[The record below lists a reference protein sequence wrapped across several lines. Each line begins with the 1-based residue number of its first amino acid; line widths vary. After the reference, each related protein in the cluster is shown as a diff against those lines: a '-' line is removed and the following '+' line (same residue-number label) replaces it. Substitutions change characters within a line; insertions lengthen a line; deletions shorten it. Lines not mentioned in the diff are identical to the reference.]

1 MAREFKL
8 SLLLSARDEASKS
21 ITRSLRET
29 VKETQKA
36 EQAQEKL
43 NRRQKTTAQ
52 DAISQGRARTEDMK
66 RQSRAYETLGI
77 RSERAIQRE
86 ISQTIAA
93 YNRLARSGMMSA
105 DEQARA
111 FDRMRQRVGQLRGEM
126 KQMSNMKIGNIANG
140 FVTAAG
146 GLYAGAR
153 VVAEPVKRQMS
164 YEERLARMSNTA
176 YSDLDDAGRLA
187 GQKKLDELI
196 RKSVSD
202 GGGSI
207 DNAAEVLNKLLSE
220 GIFTDQEISGLLPL
234 LQKYATAS
242 GVDGLDLASVT
253 SALKKNFNLSKP
265 DDIKIALDMA
275 LKGGQ
280 EGAFELPDMAKW
292 LAQQLSAANAAGM
305 SGLDDFA
312 SIVAANQAVV
322 STAGTNDQAGNNLM
336 NFLLKLNSREL
347 STAASR
353 IKVDGYGIDLSGTLI
368 NAREKGIDPIDAFV
382 GLTDKISANNPKY
395 KALQTKLDN
404 MDKNDPERAQTLSAM
419 TKIAEGSA
427 LGELIADQGTLM
439 ALIGLRSQSEY
450 KNQVKQ
456 KVLEQKNKAAG
467 EGEGD
472 IQFRVMSD
480 TNAFKAN
487 QAGNTHQ
494 FAEYDSTKPLSDAV
508 GSLAEQFTAFSAEF
522 PGLTTA
528 LTGAKTGIEAMTQAA
543 VAFAALKFLFGGA
556 GAGSTGGIAG
566 TVGTSGATA
575 ASGGWLKPGAFKLAG
590 LATVATEF
598 ATANTPEE
606 TDELI
611 NGEAR
616 MAALRARYGDNMIAK
631 AKERFQPWYQFGS
644 GYAAEN
650 EEWVSQYI
658 REQDEQ
664 AQLANAA
671 LSQVRFMSEHA
682 GMKTDALPKEFVPDY
697 ARPVSDD
704 VIAGLM
710 LPVREIETL
719 LKNQQTAPQPIE
731 VRSVV
736 ELDGHV
742 IAETVNNINGN
753 DAGRTTGGGL

>member
-8 SLLLSARDEASKS
+8 SLLFSARDEASKS
-21 ITRSLRET
+21 ITRALRET

-66 RQSRAYETLGI
+66 RQSRAWETLGI

-111 FDRMRQRVGQLRGEM
+111 FDRMRQHVGKLRGEM
-126 KQMSNMKIGNIANG
+126 KQMSNMKMGNIANG

-487 QAGNTHQ
+487 QAGNAHQ

-566 TVGTSGATA
+566 TLGTSGATA

-590 LATVATEF
+590 LATAATEF

-606 TDELI
+606 TDEL
-611 NGEAR
+611 NTGEAR
-616 MAALRARYGDNMIAK
+616 MNALRAKYGQGLIDK
-631 AKERFQPWYQFGS
+631 AKKRFQPIYQFGR

-671 LSQVRFMSEHA
+671 LSQVRFMSERA

>member
-1 MAREFKL
+1 
-8 SLLLSARDEASKS
+8 RDEASKS

-105 DEQARA
+105 NEQARA

-126 KQMSNMKIGNIANG
+126 KQMSNMKMGNIANG

-487 QAGNTHQ
+487 QAGNAHQ

-631 AKERFQPWYQFGS
+631 AKERFQPWYQVGS

-671 LSQVRFMSEHA
+671 LSQVRFMSERA